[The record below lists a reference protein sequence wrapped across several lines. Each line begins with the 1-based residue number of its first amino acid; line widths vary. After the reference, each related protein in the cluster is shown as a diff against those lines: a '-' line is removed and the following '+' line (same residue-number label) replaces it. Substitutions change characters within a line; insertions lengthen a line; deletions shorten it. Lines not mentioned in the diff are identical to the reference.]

1 MVPQYRCTGRAVAH
15 DEGNIAMYA
24 LVRQS
29 SEIDR
34 MPPVPEAQRVVVGA
48 NAMGLEESIYK
59 II

>member
-1 MVPQYRCTGRAVAH
+1 
-15 DEGNIAMYA
+15 MYA